1 MTAADL
7 TAILGSLGGL
17 VVVGIAVLT
26 FVKTNRAAKVA
37 AIAAA
42 KVEVIE
48 KEREELAQVKRDD
61 ELQVVSWEKLNAAL
75 QATNN
80 KQLLALDEIDA
91 RYRKKMQVQEDD
103 FTHNLEVARSRINGL
118 DKTVNE
124 LNQTV
129 TELTMQLKRL
139 KI

>member
-1 MTAADL
+1 VTAADL

-26 FVKTNRAAKVA
+26 FIKTNRAAKVA

-42 KVEVIE
+42 KVEIIE
-48 KEREELAQVKRDD
+48 KEREELAQVKKDD
-61 ELQVVSWEKLNAAL
+61 EMQVVSWEKLNAAL

-80 KQLLALDEIDA
+80 KQLQALDEIDA

-118 DKTVNE
+118 DKTVTD

-129 TELTMQLKRL
+129 AELTKQLGRL
-139 KI
+139 QI

>member
-26 FVKTNRAAKVA
+26 FIKTNKAAKIA
-37 AIAAA
+37 ATAAA
-42 KVEVIE
+42 KVETIK
-48 KEREELAQVKRDD
+48 KEQEELAQSKKDD
-61 ELQVVSWEKLNAAL
+61 ETQLVSWEKMNAAL

-80 KQLLALDEIDA
+80 QQQQALDDIDA

-103 FTHNLEVARSRINGL
+103 FMHNLEVARTRINGL
-118 DKTVNE
+118 DKTVSE

-129 TELTMQLKRL
+129 AELNRQLGRL
-139 KI
+139 QV